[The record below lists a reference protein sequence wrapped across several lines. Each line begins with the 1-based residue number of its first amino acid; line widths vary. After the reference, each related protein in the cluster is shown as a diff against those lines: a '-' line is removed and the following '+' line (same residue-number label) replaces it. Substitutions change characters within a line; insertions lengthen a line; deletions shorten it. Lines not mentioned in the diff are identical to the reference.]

1 MDADHDVALTFVL
14 VVSDSRGA
22 TNTYVLLTLEGKFFG
37 GSPVVHLYLNTDPT
51 TPFLSSRVDG
61 TRDHTLGKGAQYING
76 TGEQFLCGPVVD
88 DRSIECAYF
97 YGEQVSVGGAFS
109 FGDHIVSVIMRIAY
123 CGHGVG
129 RPWMASWT

>member
-1 MDADHDVALTFVL
+1 MDADHDLALTFVL
-14 VVSDSRGA
+14 VVSDYRGA
-22 TNTYVLLTLEGKFFG
+22 TNMYVLLTLEGKFFG

-109 FGDHIVSVIMRIAY
+109 YGDETVSVIMKIAC
-123 CGHGVG
+123 CGRRVG

>member
-1 MDADHDVALTFVL
+1 MDADHDLALTFVL
-14 VVSDSRGA
+14 VVSDFRGA

-109 FGDHIVSVIMRIAY
+109 YGDETVSVIMKIAC
-123 CGHGVG
+123 CGRRVG